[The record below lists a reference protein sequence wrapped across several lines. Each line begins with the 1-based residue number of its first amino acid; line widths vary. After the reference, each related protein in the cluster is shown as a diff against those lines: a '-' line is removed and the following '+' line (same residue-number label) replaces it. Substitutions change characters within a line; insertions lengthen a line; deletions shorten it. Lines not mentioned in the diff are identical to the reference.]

1 MLTCNNTSLPW
12 IIFFCCF
19 VLVTPLNAAN
29 LAAQLPDIGDA
40 GSSVLT
46 PRQEKR
52 LGQEFM
58 RSVRQSLTL
67 LNDPLSKTY
76 LQNLADRLQS
86 KITDNNPGITV
97 FIVDDPTINAFAGP
111 GGYIGIHTG
120 LILAARTEGE
130 LASVLAHEIAHVTQR
145 HLVRAFEAGSKT
157 NLVTMGAIIAAIVLG
172 GDNPQVGEAVIASTV
187 AGNAQQQLTFSRNHE
202 QEADRVGLDL
212 LASANI
218 DPRKMVSFFEV
229 LQQQQRTTGGT
240 FPEFLLTHPLTLA
253 RIADTRNRA
262 QQYAQYALTDN
273 TPFQLIQARTA
284 TLARKTGS
292 NPFTQAGSTMSK
304 NAQQYY
310 LALAAAKSNNYS
322 QARTH
327 IQPLLQANERRVL
340 YHFSAANIELTDN
353 QPEKARKIIVKALD
367 LFPGDPS
374 LTKLYAEALLQLKQ
388 PQLAFDALKIAIRKH
403 PAKYYLYQS
412 YAKAASSLGNN
423 AEAYRALAEYH
434 VALGNLRQAVD
445 HLDQAISAGTLD
457 QYDQLSAEARQK
469 ELKSEVFIR
478 KQESESKDQ

>member
-1 MLTCNNTSLPW
+1 MRNYNTSVW
-12 IIFFCCF
+12 IFFFCCF
-19 VLVTPLNAAN
+19 AFVAPLNAAN

-40 GSSVLT
+40 GSTVLT
-46 PRQEKR
+46 PQQEKL

-58 RSVRQSLTL
+58 RSVRQSLNL
-67 LNDPLSKTY
+67 LNDPLSRAY
-76 LQNLADRLQS
+76 LQNLADKLQS
-86 KITDNNPGITV
+86 KITDSNQDITV

-145 HLVRAFEAGSKT
+145 HLVRAFKAGSKM
-157 NLVTMGAIIAAIVLG
+157 NLATMGAIIAAIVLG
-172 GDNPQVGEAVIASTV
+172 ANNPQVGEAVVASTV
-187 AGNAQQQLTFSRNHE
+187 AGSAQQQLTYSRNHE

-218 DPRKMVSFFEV
+218 DPRMMVSFFGV

-240 FPEFLLTHPLTLA
+240 FPEFLMTHPLTLA

-262 QQYAQYALTDN
+262 QQYANYPLTDN
-273 TPFQLIQARTA
+273 TPFQLIQARAA
-284 TLARKTGS
+284 TLANKTGS
-292 NPFTQAGSTMSK
+292 NPFAQANSDISK
-304 NAQQYY
+304 DARLYY

-322 QARTH
+322 KARTH
-327 IQPLLQANERRVL
+327 ILPLLQTDTRKVL
-340 YHFSAANIELTDN
+340 YHHSAASIELADH
-353 QPEKARKIIVKALD
+353 QPEKARKIIVRGLA
-367 LFPGDPS
+367 LFPGNPS
-374 LTKLYAEALLQLKQ
+374 LTELYANTLLQLKQ

-403 PAKYYLYQS
+403 PRRHYLYQS
-412 YAKAASSLGNN
+412 YAKAASSLGKK
-423 AEAYRALAEYH
+423 AEAYRALAEYQ

-445 HLDQAISAGTLD
+445 HLDRAISAGTLD

-478 KQESESKDQ
+478 EKEAASRSE